1 MVLMKESPFPSCRE
15 HINGADV
22 GTGKGIYSS
31 RLGDR
36 KDGLN
41 ESRDIGHCNG
51 EGEGAQQR

>member
-22 GTGKGIYSS
+22 GTGSGIYSS

-41 ESRDIGHCNG
+41 ESRDIGHYNG
-51 EGEGAQQR
+51 EGERA